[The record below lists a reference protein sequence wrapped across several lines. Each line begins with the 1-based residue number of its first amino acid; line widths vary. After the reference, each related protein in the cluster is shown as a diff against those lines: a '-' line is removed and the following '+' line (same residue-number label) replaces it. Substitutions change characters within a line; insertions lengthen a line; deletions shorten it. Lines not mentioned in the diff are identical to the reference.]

1 MKYTRAMRPALL
13 LAMALLAPCAARA
26 DALEDAWKE
35 DATTLGYQIDAFD
48 KCRGRM
54 AEKPRFSGCVKMWDD
69 AYRRWNRMEAQ
80 ADRKLAREPESAEAR
95 ELVERSAALGRRLDA
110 ATDFVQP
117 EIRKLGRA
125 KVHQY
130 IASEKLL
137 AKYRVPLDAVLRARP
152 GALLDARSLW
162 KD

>member
-1 MKYTRAMRPALL
+1 MRSAL
-13 LAMALLAPCAARA
+13 MFTTALLAALMTRAEAPDAAS
-26 DALEDAWKE
+26 LAWKE

-48 KCRGRM
+48 KCRGRL

-69 AYRRWNRMEAQ
+69 AYRRIHRMDAQAAERLAKDPGNAEAQ
-80 ADRKLAREPESAEAR
+80 AQ
-95 ELVERSAALGRRLDA
+95 VERMSAFGRRLDA

-130 IASEKLL
+130 VASEKLL
-137 AKYRVPLDAVLRARP
+137 AKYREPLDRVLAAP
-152 GALLDARSLW
+152 VDARALW
-162 KD
+162 K